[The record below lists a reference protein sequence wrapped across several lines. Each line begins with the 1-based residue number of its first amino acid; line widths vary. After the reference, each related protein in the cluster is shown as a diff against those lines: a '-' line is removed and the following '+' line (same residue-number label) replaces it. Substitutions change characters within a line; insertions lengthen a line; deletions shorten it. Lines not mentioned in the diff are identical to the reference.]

1 MTLDDICILYID
13 GGTTRTRG
21 WAAVGDTVVAVERVT
36 VGARDTA
43 REGTPRRLSEAF
55 HHLARKLS
63 ERCLAQGQ
71 PVPTLAVAAGM
82 ITSAEG
88 LANVPHVDAPA
99 GALELAQGAEYRG
112 LEQGNPLPI
121 VFIPGIRS
129 GPTEA
134 DREAIGETDVI
145 RGEEVLSLGLACQGH
160 LPEGGVVL
168 NLGSHWKAMRVDGA
182 GRVLS
187 SVSTLAGEMLFAVRN
202 QTILASSVA
211 RGWPDRLPRDWVAA
225 GARRTRSDGWPR
237 ALYCVRL
244 LEQRT
249 VSSPEDR
256 LAFLIGATVAANEDV
271 LLASSGSEAKRVV
284 LAGAPALAAA
294 WTDGLQERGL
304 DPVTLDEGEREA
316 AFRAGCRAVLGAG
329 QLTELGGEQGVAWH
343 PPR

>member
-21 WAAVGDTVVAVERVT
+21 WAAVGETVVAVERVT

-43 REGTPRRLSEAF
+43 REGTPRRLSEAL
-55 HHLARKLS
+55 HHLVRKLA
-63 ERCLAQGQ
+63 ERCRAQGQ
-71 PVPTLAVAAGM
+71 PVPALAVAAGM

-88 LANVPHVDAPA
+88 LADVPHVDAPA
-99 GALELAQGAEYRG
+99 GALELAQGAEFRG
-112 LEQGNPLPI
+112 LSAADPLPI

-129 GPTEA
+129 GPAEVS
-134 DREAIGETDVI
+134 REAIGETDVM
-145 RGEEVLSLGLACQGH
+145 RGEEALSLGLARQGR

-168 NLGSHWKAMRVDGA
+168 NLGSHWKAVRVDVA

-187 SVSTLAGEMLFAVRN
+187 SVSTLAGEMLFAARN
-202 QTILASSVA
+202 QTILASSMA

-225 GARRTRSDGWPR
+225 GARRGRLDGWPR

-256 LAFLIGATVAANEDV
+256 LAFLVGATVAANEDI
-271 LLASSGSEAKRVV
+271 LLPPSGSDSGRVV

-304 DPVTLDEGEREA
+304 DPVTLDDGEREA
-316 AFRAGCRAVLGAG
+316 AFRAGCRAVLATG
-329 QLTELGGEQGVAWH
+329 QLAELSGEQGVTWR